1 MRVFPHKRPLSILL
15 SLVLCGILLTSMGLP
30 VAHADEPSVEAF
42 EEAAIKAGEV
52 YQQANDELTALEEKI
67 QKNNDK
73 LNELNTRLP
82 QAKQSSAKAIRRSY
96 KIMKSRNQLIEL
108 ILSMDDFNSFLG
120 MLTYINNSNAANTGK
135 INELGQ
141 IHAQLT
147 ATRKQLATQKAQL
160 DDKIKKAQTALE
172 AAQKAAQ
179 AARQKA
185 LERAA
190 EARAKWEAEQKALQ
204 EQKAAQ
210 SASVAKQ
217 NPSSKAES
225 LGKNASAQTSQISQ
239 EGGWKKV
246 VASHYGIN
254 DGFLWG
260 TTASGDIVTPT
271 SMGVAMKTVPLGTVI
286 EISYKGYTVRAVV
299 NDRGPFVAGREI
311 DMQPAVAYALG
322 FENVGV
328 GAVYYRIVS

>member
-1 MRVFPHKRPLSILL
+1 MRVFPHKRPLSIFL
-15 SLVLCGILLTSMGLP
+15 SLALCGILLASMGLP
-30 VAHADEPSVEAF
+30 VAHADEASVEAL

-52 YQQANDELTALEEKI
+52 YQQANNELTALEEKI

-96 KIMKSRNQLIEL
+96 KLMQSRSQLLEL

-120 MLTYINNSNAANTGK
+120 MLTYINNSNAANTDK

-147 ATRKQLATQKAQL
+147 ATHKQLAAQKAQL
-160 DDKIKKAQTALE
+160 NDKIKKAQATLE

-179 AARQKA
+179 AARKKA

-190 EARAKWEAEQKALQ
+190 EARAKWEAEQRALQ
-204 EQKAAQ
+204 EQKSAQ
-210 SASVAKQ
+210 SGTTTQ

-225 LGKNASAQTSQISQ
+225 LGKTASAQTSQTSQ
-239 EGGWKKV
+239 DNGWKKV

-260 TTASGDIVTPT
+260 MTASGDIVTPS
-271 SMGVAMKTVPLGTVI
+271 SMGVAMKTIPLGTII

-328 GAVYYRIVS
+328 GTVYYRIVS